1 MNPVIL
7 FLKLNLTI
15 MATVYLSFEVIGHS
29 KNFYN
34 LRDNNGKEGI
44 SAISFLS
51 GYLVNPKTGS
61 PVRRN
66 QDGYIQLGESFQG
79 FYFVNTKGVEYVRP
93 VQTTP
98 PAELQEVSR
107 RVIKNI
113 GKYSTDKVRRV
124 EAALRSNYSTP
135 KELANALTV
144 SSGERLYNIEGQDFE
159 VKREIY
165 TPEQRTAGFAA
176 IVAMAKAGGTV
187 RFGQD
192 DFGNVTGLSASLKKF
207 NDSTDKLEASLRG
220 EFATRVNTII
230 NCDYI
235 FHRAENGLVYLDV
248 KVHKTN
254 KPVVFDDNVFLRRDG
269 NATLVLKG
277 QKIVDYIQSFT
288 A

>member
-1 MNPVIL
+1 METMYSN
-7 FLKLNLTI
+7 
-15 MATVYLSFEVIGHS
+15 FEVIGHS
-29 KNFYN
+29 RNFYN

-61 PVRRN
+61 PVRRT

-124 EAALRSNYSTP
+124 EAALRSNYSNP

-159 VKREIY
+159 VKREVY
-165 TPEQRTAGFAA
+165 TPERGSAGCAA
-176 IVAMAKAGGTV
+176 IVAVAKGVG
-187 RFGQD
+187 RGRLGEED
-192 DFGNVTGLSASLKKF
+192 SGNVAGLSA
-207 NDSTDKLEASLRG
+207 
-220 EFATRVNTII
+220 
-230 NCDYI
+230 
-235 FHRAENGLVYLDV
+235 
-248 KVHKTN
+248 
-254 KPVVFDDNVFLRRDG
+254 
-269 NATLVLKG
+269 
-277 QKIVDYIQSFT
+277 
-288 A
+288 